1 MNEAKLIEIMYEK
14 KFSKKQIDNLLKL
27 SKKYSTSLYEM
38 VSELSQRFPR
48 SIFIH
53 FFILFLAVFS
63 YIRYSHEH
71 GHSLGGA
78 LASIITL
85 GATYIVLNFSAP
97 LLQGYK
103 AREVVRE
110 IQKNKLRNNEPS

>member
-1 MNEAKLIEIMYEK
+1 MSEDEIIKIMYEK
-14 KFSKKQIDNLLKL
+14 KFSKKQIDNLLKV

-48 SIFIH
+48 SMFIH

-78 LASIITL
+78 LASVITL
-85 GATYIVLNFSAP
+85 GATYIVLNFFAP

-103 AREVVRE
+103 ARKVIRE
-110 IQKNKLRNNEPS
+110 IHKNKPRNNALS